1 MSRRWPWIGLMLLGA
16 CAKAPTP
23 PPPPVARAAPPAPT
37 APAALDLRGQAV
49 LGKDGYGITPCGE
62 SAQRI
67 MQLVPS
73 AKPFLDKFLE
83 GGAHEFFVEAEAEP
97 TPDGALRVLRFH
109 RLYTEGP
116 GCSAP
121 LNSMR
126 FAAWGNEPFWAAVD
140 AGEALRLE
148 RPGAEP
154 LVAQPR
160 TAREDGADWVVEGAV
175 AGGKLSLRLSPGFC
189 SDGMSDT
196 LYAWSATVEAPDLQ
210 LKGCGFR
217 GSGAEAK

>member
-1 MSRRWPWIGLMLLGA
+1 MRHGALAALLLTLAA
-16 CAKAPTP
+16 CAKAPASAPAP
-23 PPPPVARAAPPAPT
+23 PPPAAPPAPT
-37 APAALDLRGQAV
+37 GPATLDLRGQAV

-62 SAQRI
+62 STQKI
-67 MQLVPS
+67 MQLLPS

-97 TPDGALRVLRFH
+97 TPEGGLRVLRFH

-160 TAREDGADWVVEGAV
+160 TAREDGSDWVVEGATP
-175 AGGKLSLRLSPGFC
+175 GGKLSLRLSPGFC

-196 LYAWSATVEAPDLQ
+196 LYAWSATVDGPNLQ

-217 GSGAEAK
+217 GSGAE